1 MLRREQP
8 GARKEEQMSRAEI
21 ALGCRNLH
29 GEGVLW
35 DDREGRL
42 WWTDIHGKM
51 LWWFEPEGKKSASI
65 AMPDRVCCF
74 APRRKG
80 GLIVAFAKSV
90 AFFDPDSGSIS
101 EICRFEPEQSET
113 RLNDGRTDRQGRFI
127 AGGMNEGSGA
137 PSSTVLR
144 VNSDASVTTVISG
157 VSCANS
163 TCFSPDGRR
172 MYFADSPVREIWVY
186 DYDVEMG
193 VPANRRILV
202 DLKGES
208 GFPDGSCVDEE
219 GAVWNAVWEGRR
231 VIRVLPDGTVDRVVE
246 VPTLKPTCCA
256 FGGADL
262 ATLFITTSRLGST
275 PEQLAADPSA
285 GALFSFR
292 PGVRG
297 VADSPF
303 AG

>member
-1 MLRREQP
+1 M
-8 GARKEEQMSRAEI
+8 GGAEI
-21 ALGCRNLH
+21 ALDCRNLH

-35 DDREGRL
+35 NDLDGRL
-42 WWTDIHGKM
+42 WWTDIHGRK
-51 LWWFEPEGKKSASI
+51 LWWLEPGAGKSGSI

-74 APRRKG
+74 APRRSG
-80 GLIVAFAKSV
+80 GFIVAFAKSV
-90 AFFDPDSGSIS
+90 AFFDPASGSVSHIFS
-101 EICRFEPEQSET
+101 FEADQPDT

-137 PSSTVLR
+137 PSSAVIR
-144 VNSDASVTTVISG
+144 VDPDGSATTIISG

-186 DYDVEMG
+186 DYDIDKG
-193 VPANRRILV
+193 APSARRVLI
-202 DLKGES
+202 DLKREPGV
-208 GFPDGSCVDEE
+208 PDGSCVDAE

-231 VIRVLPDGTVDRVVE
+231 LVRVLPDGTVDRVVE
-246 VPTLKPTCCA
+246 IPTLKPTCCA

-262 ATLFITTSRLGST
+262 ATLYVTTSRLDST
-275 PEQLAADPSA
+275 PEQLAAEPFA
-285 GALFSFR
+285 GSLFSFR

-297 VADSPF
+297 VPDAAF

>member
-1 MLRREQP
+1 MPRPEQP
-8 GARKEEQMSRAEI
+8 GAREEEQMSRAEI
-21 ALGCRNLH
+21 ALDCRNLH

-35 DDREGRL
+35 DDRGGRL

-51 LWWFEPEGKKSASI
+51 LWWFEPGGKTSASI

-101 EICRFEPEQSET
+101 EIFEFEPDQPET

-137 PSSTVLR
+137 PSSTVIR
-144 VNSDASVTTVISG
+144 VDSDGSATTVISG

-172 MYFADSPVREIWVY
+172 MYFADSPVREIWSY
-186 DYDVEMG
+186 DYDVETG
-193 VPANRRILV
+193 IPANRRVLV

-208 GFPDGSCVDEE
+208 GFPDGSCIDEE

-256 FGGADL
+256 FGGSDL
-262 ATLFITTSRLGST
+262 ATLFITTSRLAST

-297 VADSPF
+297 VVDAPF